1 MKFGVRSSR
10 AAVNENML
18 SGKLFTVH
26 TIKAYWG
33 VKAELHSF
41 LISAGDGGEWPV
53 SRHGRFTADNRAAD
67 DR

>member
-1 MKFGVRSSR
+1 MRSSR
-10 AAVNENML
+10 AAVNESTL
-18 SGKLFTVH
+18 RGKLFTVH

-41 LISAGDGGEWPV
+41 LTSAGDGGEWSV
-53 SRHGRFTADNRAAD
+53 SLHGRFTAGNRAAD